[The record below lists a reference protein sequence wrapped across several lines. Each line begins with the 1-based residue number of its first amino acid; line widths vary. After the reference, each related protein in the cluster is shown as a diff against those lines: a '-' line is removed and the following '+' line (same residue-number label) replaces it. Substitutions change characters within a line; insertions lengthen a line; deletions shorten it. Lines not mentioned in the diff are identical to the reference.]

1 MHEPKT
7 PYVEYCPVT
16 VRLKL
21 EFRACYGMGFEP
33 GGEARVAP
41 KYQKKIITKNNS
53 LLELYPPC
61 GTGRTA
67 PSVVLVTASASIR
80 AAKYLLMKER
90 PAVTAIA
97 SSTTHAVETVVTA
110 AHSAGSQLTVSVQN
124 AQP

>member
-41 KYQKKIITKNNS
+41 KYTEYLRDLRELFVVVESFHAKI
-53 LLELYPPC
+53 Y
-61 GTGRTA
+61 G
-67 PSVVLVTASASIR
+67 
-80 AAKYLLMKER
+80 
-90 PAVTAIA
+90 
-97 SSTTHAVETVVTA
+97 
-110 AHSAGSQLTVSVQN
+110 VQR
-124 AQP
+124 